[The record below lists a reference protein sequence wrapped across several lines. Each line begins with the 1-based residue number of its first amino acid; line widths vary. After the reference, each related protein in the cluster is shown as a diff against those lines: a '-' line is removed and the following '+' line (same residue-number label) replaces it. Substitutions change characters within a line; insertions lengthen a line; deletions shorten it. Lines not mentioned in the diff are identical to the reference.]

1 MTHAAK
7 AQWNK
12 RVGKSQMRTVN
23 MGTFMDA
30 RKGKLCET
38 GRRINLFNP
47 LTLIGVK
54 HEIRYGLRRCFDLG
68 GRVPASTGAIC
79 QTGRRDQ
86 IPQGQLH
93 GHGGAFWPTRC
104 HANGRAP
111 YDAKAAA
118 DNADVVATLS
128 KLPWAAFGE
137 GTDKGDTRAKPEIWK
152 EAAKYKEAADK
163 MQAEIVKLNTAAKAG
178 NIDALKVAFGPAA
191 ASCKA
196 CHDNFRKD

>member
-1 MTHAAK
+1 MKYTMSCASALLMLAMGLPAQAQFAKPEDAIKYRKASFTVMAAH
-7 AQWNK
+7 
-12 RVGKSQMRTVN
+12 
-23 MGTFMDA
+23 F
-30 RKGKLCET
+30 
-38 GRRINLFNP
+38 GR
-47 LTLIGVK
+47 
-54 HEIRYGLRRCFDLG
+54 LG
-68 GRVPASTGAIC
+68 AM
-79 QTGRRDQ
+79 
-86 IPQGQLH
+86 
-93 GHGGAFWPTRC
+93 
-104 HANGRAP
+104 ANGRAP

-137 GTDKGDTRAKPEIWK
+137 GSDKGDTRAKPEIWK